1 LFINKGAI
9 QIQRDDAYTD
19 TEGKRY
25 GVYMQNGKESGEVD
39 VQRNQFMDDAVN
51 WTKQRY
57 QLPGSNALDGQTYN
71 CETIYTSHNR
81 RFIRLGFGMNI
92 YGAASKYVL
101 VELVEFTSG
110 VTKSSHR
117 QFVSESGGT
126 HWNNISIDMG
136 VPDYVS
142 DKSFYVRIGLE
153 APTDKTYLQVVVNRV
168 SMYG

>member
-1 LFINKGAI
+1 V
-9 QIQRDDAYTD
+9 T
-19 TEGKRY
+19 
-25 GVYMQNGKESGEVD
+25 GVQTC
-39 VQRNQFMDDAVN
+39 A
-51 WTKQRY
+51 
-57 QLPGSNALDGQTYN
+57 LP
-71 CETIYTSHNR
+71 I
-81 RFIRLGFGMNI
+81 LGFGMNI

-110 VTKSSHR
+110 TTMSTHR

-142 DKSFYVRIGLE
+142 DKSFYVKIGLE
-153 APTDKTYLQVVVNRV
+153 GPTDRTYLQVVVNRV